1 VRLAAASFAAFIVL
15 LPGIV
20 LLAGCGYPGDPRPPT
35 LEIPSRV
42 TDLRAAEYGGNILVE
57 FTLPALT
64 TEGLALTKVKSVEL
78 RVNAGATSQNV
89 NLKTAAPGPIHDEIP
104 AAEWIGKDVVL
115 TVRATGPKGKTS
127 EWSNAVPMSVGVPL
141 AMPVNLVA
149 ENVAEGVRLRW
160 QGGGPRY
167 RIFRSV
173 TDQNP
178 DRLAE
183 SDQPGYLDKTT
194 NYGSMYKY
202 FVQAITADDLRQS
215 EISEVVAITPRDV
228 FPPAVPAGLSAVAGV
243 GAIELAWQRNTE
255 DDFRGYNVYRST
267 EGAAFEQVVVL
278 IDAPAYSDRQV
289 EAGKRYRYVVS
300 SVDQTGNESAR
311 SEAAEATA
319 Q

>member
-1 VRLAAASFAAFIVL
+1 VKLAAALFALAWIAL
-15 LPGIV
+15 M
-20 LLAGCGYPGDPRPPT
+20 AGCGYPGDPKPPA

-64 TEGLALTKVKSVEL
+64 TEGLALTKVKAVEL
-78 RVNAGATSQNV
+78 RVSTGATSGSV
-89 NLKTAAPGPIHDEIP
+89 NLKASTPGPIHDQI
-104 AAEWIGKDVVL
+104 AANEWVGKDVVL

-127 EWSNAVPMSVGVPL
+127 EWSNAVPLSVGVPL
-141 AMPVNLVA
+141 GVPANLVA
-149 ENVAEGVRLRW
+149 ENVADGVRLRW
-160 QGGGPRY
+160 QGNGPRY
-167 RIFRSV
+167 RVFRSLS
-173 TDQNP
+173 DQTP

-183 SDQPGYLDKTT
+183 SDQPEYVDRTT

-215 EISEVVAITPRDV
+215 EISVVVAITPRDD

-243 GAIELAWQRNTE
+243 SAIELAWERNTE

-267 EGAAFEQVVVL
+267 EGAAFEKVAAL

-289 EAGKRYRYVVS
+289 EAGKRYRYAVS
-300 SVDQTGNESAR
+300 SVDQAGNESR
-311 SEAAEATA
+311 RGEAVEVTA

>member
-1 VRLAAASFAAFIVL
+1 MVL
-15 LPGIV
+15 P
-20 LLAGCGYPGDPRPPT
+20 AGCGYPGDPKPPA

-42 TDLRAAEYGGNILVE
+42 TDLRAAEYGGSILVE

-78 RVNAGATSQNV
+78 RVSAGGASQSV
-89 NLKTAAPGPIHDEIP
+89 DLKAAGPGPIHDEIP
-104 AAEWIGKDVVL
+104 AGDWIGKDVLL

-127 EWSNAVPMSVGVPL
+127 EWSNAVPLSVGVPL
-141 AMPVNLVA
+141 GRPADLVA
-149 ENVAEGVRLRW
+149 ENVAEGVHLRW
-160 QGGGPRY
+160 QGAGPRY
-167 RIFRSV
+167 RIFRTL

-183 SDQPGYLDKTT
+183 SDQPEYVDKTT
-194 NYGSMYKY
+194 NYGSIYKY

-215 EISEVVAITPRDV
+215 EISETVAITPRDD

-243 GAIELAWQRNTE
+243 SAIELAWERNTE

-267 EGAAFEQVVVL
+267 EGAMFEKIAAL
-278 IDAPAYSDRQV
+278 IDAPAYTDRQV
-289 EAGKRYRYVVS
+289 EAGKRYRYAVS
-300 SVDQTGNESAR
+300 SVDQAGNESAR
-311 SEAAEATA
+311 TEPVEVIA

>member
-1 VRLAAASFAAFIVL
+1 VKLASALFALACMALMAA
-15 LPGIV
+15 
-20 LLAGCGYPGDPRPPT
+20 CGYPGEPKPPT

-78 RVNAGATSQNV
+78 RVTAGTASQNV
-89 NLKTAAPGPIHDEIP
+89 TLNAAGPGPIHDQIA

-127 EWSNAVPMSVGVPL
+127 EWSNAVPLSVGVPL
-141 AMPVNLVA
+141 SVPTDLAA
-149 ENVAEGVRLRW
+149 ENVAEGVHLRW
-160 QGGGPRY
+160 QGTGPRY
-167 RIFRSV
+167 RVFRSLS
-173 TDQNP
+173 DQTP

-183 SDQPGYLDKTT
+183 SDQPEYVDKTT

-215 EISEVVAITPRDV
+215 EISVVVAITPRDD

-243 GAIELAWQRNTE
+243 SAIELAWERNTE

-267 EGAAFEQVVVL
+267 EDAAFEKVAAL

-289 EAGKRYRYVVS
+289 EAGKRYRYAAS
-300 SVDQTGNESAR
+300 SVDQAGNESRR
-311 SEAAEATA
+311 SEAVEVTA

>member
-1 VRLAAASFAAFIVL
+1 MRPAAAAFAPGLGLLVL
-15 LPGIV
+15 LS
-20 LLAGCGYPGDPRPPT
+20 GCGYPGDPRPPT

-42 TDLRAAEYGGNILVE
+42 TDLRAAEYGANILVE

-64 TEGLALTKVKSVEL
+64 TEGLALTKVKSLEL
-78 RVNAGATSQNV
+78 RVSAGAASQNV
-89 NLKTAAPGPIHDEIP
+89 DLKTAGPGPIHDEIP
-104 AAEWIGKDVVL
+104 ANEWIGKDVLL

-127 EWSNAVPMSVGVPL
+127 EWSNAVPLSVGVPL
-141 AMPVNLVA
+141 AMPANLVA
-149 ENVAEGVRLRW
+149 ENVAEGVRIRW

-167 RIFRSV
+167 RIFRSLA
-173 TDQNP
+173 DQPP

-183 SDQPGYLDKTT
+183 SDQPEYVDKTT
-194 NYGSMYKY
+194 SYGSVYKY
-202 FVQAITADDLRQS
+202 FVQAVTADDLRQS
-215 EISEVVAITPRDV
+215 EISEMAAITPRDE

-267 EGAAFEQVVVL
+267 EGAMFEKVAAL

-289 EAGKRYRYVVS
+289 EAGKRYRYAIS
-300 SVDQTGNESAR
+300 SVDQAGNESAR
-311 SEAAEATA
+311 SEPVEVTA

>member
-1 VRLAAASFAAFIVL
+1 MAA
-15 LPGIV
+15 
-20 LLAGCGYPGDPRPPT
+20 CGYPGEPKPPT

-64 TEGLALTKVKSVEL
+64 TEGLALTKVKAVEL
-78 RVNAGATSQNV
+78 RVSTGATSGSV
-89 NLKTAAPGPIHDEIP
+89 NLKASAPGPIHDQI
-104 AAEWIGKDVVL
+104 AANEWVGKDVVL

-127 EWSNAVPMSVGVPL
+127 EWSNAVPLSVGVPL
-141 AMPVNLVA
+141 GVPANLVA

-160 QGGGPRY
+160 QGAGPRY
-167 RIFRSV
+167 RVFRSL
-173 TDQNP
+173 TDQTP

-183 SDQPGYLDKTT
+183 SDQPEYVDKTT

-215 EISEVVAITPRDV
+215 EISVVVAITPRDD

-243 GAIELAWQRNTE
+243 SAIELAWERNTE

-267 EGAAFEQVVVL
+267 EGAAFEKVAAL

-289 EAGKRYRYVVS
+289 EAGKRYRYAIS
-300 SVDQTGNESAR
+300 SVDQAGNESR
-311 SEAAEATA
+311 RAEAVEVTA

>member
-1 VRLAAASFAAFIVL
+1 MALMAA
-15 LPGIV
+15 
-20 LLAGCGYPGDPRPPT
+20 CGYPGEPKPPT

-64 TEGLALTKVKSVEL
+64 TEGLALTKVKAVEL
-78 RVNAGATSQNV
+78 RVSTGAISGSV
-89 NLKTAAPGPIHDEIP
+89 NLKASAPGPIHDQI
-104 AAEWIGKDVVL
+104 AANEWVGKDVVL

-127 EWSNAVPMSVGVPL
+127 EWSNAVPLSVGVPL
-141 AMPVNLVA
+141 SVPTDLAA

-160 QGGGPRY
+160 QGTGPRY
-167 RIFRSV
+167 RVFRSF
-173 TDQNP
+173 TDQTP

-183 SDQPGYLDKTT
+183 SDQPEYVDKTT

-215 EISEVVAITPRDV
+215 EISVVVAITPRDD
-228 FPPAVPAGLSAVAGV
+228 FPPAIPAGLSAVAGV
-243 GAIELAWQRNTE
+243 SAIELAWERNTE

-267 EGAAFEQVVVL
+267 EGAAFEKVAAL

-289 EAGKRYRYVVS
+289 EAGKRYRYAVS
-300 SVDQTGNESAR
+300 SVDQTGNESR
-311 SEAAEATA
+311 RGEAVEVTA

>member
-1 VRLAAASFAAFIVL
+1 MKLASALFALACMALMAA
-15 LPGIV
+15 
-20 LLAGCGYPGDPRPPT
+20 CGYPGEPKPPT

-78 RVNAGATSQNV
+78 RVTAGTASQNV
-89 NLKTAAPGPIHDEIP
+89 NLNATGPGPIHDQIA

-115 TVRATGPKGKTS
+115 TVRAIGPKGKTS
-127 EWSNAVPMSVGVPL
+127 EWSNPVPLSVGVPL
-141 AMPVNLVA
+141 SVPTDLAA

-160 QGGGPRY
+160 QGTGPRY
-167 RIFRSV
+167 RVFRSLS
-173 TDQNP
+173 DQTP

-183 SDQPGYLDKTT
+183 SDQPEYVDKTT
-194 NYGSMYKY
+194 NYDSMYKY

-215 EISEVVAITPRDV
+215 EISVVVAITPSDD

-243 GAIELAWQRNTE
+243 SAIELAWERNTE

-267 EGAAFEQVVVL
+267 EDAAFEKVAAL

-289 EAGKRYRYVVS
+289 EAGKRYRYAVS
-300 SVDQTGNESAR
+300 SVDQAGNESRR
-311 SEAAEATA
+311 SEAVEVTA
-319 Q
+319 R

>member
-1 VRLAAASFAAFIVL
+1 VKLASALFALACMALMAA
-15 LPGIV
+15 
-20 LLAGCGYPGDPRPPT
+20 CGYPGEPKPPT

-78 RVNAGATSQNV
+78 RVTAGPASQNV
-89 NLKTAAPGPIHDEIP
+89 NLNATGPGPIHDQIV
-104 AAEWIGKDVVL
+104 ANEWIGKDVVL
-115 TVRATGPKGKTS
+115 TVRAIGPKGKTS
-127 EWSNAVPMSVGVPL
+127 EWSNPVPLSVGVPL
-141 AMPVNLVA
+141 SVPTDLAA

-160 QGGGPRY
+160 QGTGPRY
-167 RIFRSV
+167 RVFRSLS
-173 TDQNP
+173 DQTP

-183 SDQPGYLDKTT
+183 SDQPEYVDKTT

-215 EISEVVAITPRDV
+215 EISVVVAITPRDD

-243 GAIELAWQRNTE
+243 SAIELAWERNTE

-267 EGAAFEQVVVL
+267 EDAAFEKVAAL

-289 EAGKRYRYVVS
+289 EAGKRYRYAVS
-300 SVDQTGNESAR
+300 SVDQAGNESRR
-311 SEAAEATA
+311 SEAVEVTA

>member
-1 VRLAAASFAAFIVL
+1 MKLVSALFALAWMAL
-15 LPGIV
+15 M
-20 LLAGCGYPGDPRPPT
+20 AGCGYPGEPKPPT

-42 TDLRAAEYGGNILVE
+42 TDLRAAEYGSNILLE
-57 FTLPALT
+57 FTLPPLT
-64 TEGLALTKVKSVEL
+64 TEGLALTKVRSVEL
-78 RVNAGATSQNV
+78 RVSAGTTSKNLNLNAAG
-89 NLKTAAPGPIHDEIP
+89 PGPIHDQI
-104 AAEWIGKDVVL
+104 AASEWIGRDVVL

-127 EWSNAVPMSVGVPL
+127 EWSNAVPLSVGVPL
-141 AMPVNLVA
+141 DVPANLVA

-160 QGGGPRY
+160 QGAGPRY
-167 RIFRSV
+167 RVFRSLS
-173 TDQNP
+173 DQTP

-183 SDQPGYLDKTT
+183 SDQPEYVDKTT

-215 EISEVVAITPRDV
+215 EISVVVAITPHDD

-243 GAIELAWQRNTE
+243 SAIELAWERNTE

-267 EGAAFEQVVVL
+267 EGAAFEKIAAL

-289 EAGKRYRYVVS
+289 EAGKRYRYAVS
-300 SVDQTGNESAR
+300 SVDQAGNESR
-311 SEAAEATA
+311 RGEAVEVTA

>member
-1 VRLAAASFAAFIVL
+1 VRLASASFAPAL
-15 LPGIV
+15 CALV
-20 LLAGCGYPGDPRPPT
+20 LLAGCGYPGDPKPPA

-57 FTLPALT
+57 FTLPPLT
-64 TEGLALTKVKSVEL
+64 TEGLALTKVRSVEL
-78 RVNAGATSQNV
+78 RVSAGTTSQNV
-89 NLKTAAPGPIHDEIP
+89 DLKAAGPGPIHDEIP
-104 AAEWIGKDVVL
+104 AREWIGKDVVL

-127 EWSNAVPMSVGVPL
+127 EWSNAAPLLVGVPL
-141 AMPVNLVA
+141 GVPANLAA

-160 QGGGPRY
+160 QGPGPRY
-167 RIFRSV
+167 RIFRSLA
-173 TDQNP
+173 DQTP

-183 SDQPGYLDKTT
+183 SDQPEYVDKTT
-194 NYGSMYKY
+194 SYGSMYKY

-215 EISEVVAITPRDV
+215 EISVVVAITPRDD

-255 DDFRGYNVYRST
+255 DDFQGYNVYRST
-267 EGAAFEQVVVL
+267 EGAAFEKVATL

-289 EAGKRYRYVVS
+289 EAGKRYRYAVS
-300 SVDQTGNESAR
+300 SVDQTGNESPRTDAV
-311 SEAAEATA
+311 EVAA